1 MHLENVP
8 EGVDAHINPDG
19 TTSVML
25 QEGMEYDAEN
35 HQVNLDNHWVNEVTP
50 DSMNVTPDGEVQI
63 AAPEGTEFYD
73 DGSFN
78 IPAEDANLRNE
89 PSPEF
94 VADVE
99 WAEQQGIIIMRNHL
113 KEWKLTQKITV

>member
-1 MHLENVP
+1 MLMQIVLIFLKVKCIRRCT

-25 QEGMEYDAEN
+25 QDGMEYDAEN

-63 AAPEGTEFYD
+63 ASPEGTEFYD

-78 IPAEDANLRNE
+78 IPAEDA
-89 PSPEF
+89 
-94 VADVE
+94 
-99 WAEQQGIIIMRNHL
+99 
-113 KEWKLTQKITV
+113 KLHERAFS